1 MPKQLPYD
9 EKEFLRRVAEGDE
22 TAYKILFTSYWDQI
36 YSTAFM
42 FTKSVDLSED
52 LAQDVFAKIWEKRK
66 NLSGVDKLE
75 GYLFII
81 ARNLIFD
88 RMRKKVFTA
97 ENDEYLQEYFK
108 DPTVSPHEKYV
119 AKELNEILQKGINQ
133 LPLQQQA
140 AFRLSR
146 FQGLSH
152 GEIAA
157 KMGIARQ
164 TVKSHIGRAIISLR
178 KTLEAH
184 SDKLLVLICIFI
196 FL

>member
-1 MPKQLPYD
+1 MTTQPPND
-9 EKEFLRRVAEGDE
+9 EKELLRLVASGDVA
-22 TAYKILFTSYWDQI
+22 AYKILFTKYWDQI

-42 FTKSVDLSED
+42 FTKSPDLSED
-52 LAQDVFAKIWEKRK
+52 LTQDVFAKIWEKRI
-66 NLSGVDKLE
+66 NLSGVEKLE
-75 GYLFII
+75 GYLFIT

-88 RMRKKVFTA
+88 RMRKKVFIT
-97 ENDEYLQEYFK
+97 ESDEYLRAYFS
-108 DPTVSPHEKYV
+108 DPTDSPHEKYEM
-119 AKELNEILQKGINQ
+119 KELNTFIQKGISQ
-133 LPLQQQA
+133 LPLQQQT

-152 GEIAA
+152 EEIAV

-178 KTLEAH
+178 KIVDEH
-184 SDKLLVLICIFI
+184 SDKLLVLFWMIL